1 LASGIDTIVM
11 SDPGWTNER
20 DVPVADLSLG
30 WSTNRAARLS
40 CHLPSRSVHALG
52 FSRIKNRWVWANGP
66 CGPWGGYVED
76 DPIEIDSGIM
86 ELACVDMTASLDR
99 AITPRTYRQYTSS
112 PGALIGRA
120 LRDSGQDE
128 PLLVTRNS
136 IDESGS
142 PVTVEWRGE
151 NTGRVVQSLANA
163 AGGLLTVTVD
173 EDRTIAL
180 TYRTVPRDMRDSIL
194 LVEGREVVSGS
205 IRPSI
210 SRIVNDITGV
220 ANDRDWQ
227 RATAARVI
235 DAKSVRRYGRS
246 RATRTYRGHTR
257 ASSIEPV
264 ARLELDSL
272 SSPSGPVSLVIPDRH
287 PILAELRASYL
298 VSLWGSSNNQMFDM
312 VITGIAHETT
322 RRTVTVTGTIT
333 EQE

>member
-1 LASGIDTIVM
+1 MASGLDTIVM
-11 SDPGWTNER
+11 SDPGWANER
-20 DVPVADLSLG
+20 DVPVGDLSLAWRANG
-30 WSTNRAARLS
+30 AARLS
-40 CHLPSRSVHALG
+40 CRLPSRSVHRLG
-52 FSRIKNRWVWANGP
+52 FPAIKGRWVWSTGP
-66 CGPWGGYVED
+66 CGSWGGYVED
-76 DPIEIDSGIM
+76 DPIEIDTGLM
-86 ELACVDMTASLDR
+86 EFACVDMTASLDR

-128 PLLVTRNS
+128 PLRIIRSS
-136 IDESGS
+136 IDETGS

-151 NTGRVVQSLANA
+151 NTGRVVQSLAST
-163 AGGLLTVTVD
+163 AGGLLMVTTD
-173 EDRTIAL
+173 EQRDVTL

-210 SRIVNDITGV
+210 SRQVNDILGV

-235 DAKSVRRYGRS
+235 DAKSVRKYGRS

-272 SSPSGPVSLVIPDRH
+272 ARPSGPVSLVIPDRH
-287 PILAELRASYL
+287 PVLAELRVSYL

-312 VITGIAHETT
+312 VITGIAHETA